1 MRRSKYNARK
11 TEIDGVLFD
20 SKKEANRYCELK
32 LLEKGK
38 VISNLELQPKFELAE
53 GFRYQGKKYQAIN
66 YIADFKYVEENGIE
80 VIEDVKG
87 MKTDVYNI
95 KKKLFLLRYGERFDF
110 REI

>member
-1 MRRSKYNARK
+1 MRRSKYSARK

-38 VISNLELQPKFELAE
+38 VRSNLELQPKFELAE

>member
-1 MRRSKYNARK
+1 MRRSKYSARK